1 VDSAKLIDMVL
12 DDAPAHEISDG
23 IKDVLYAKTAS
34 RVETERPLAVA
45 DLFNDESES
54 EVEEEPVAQE
64 ERRRR
69 FHIWKCNSSSSL

>member
-1 VDSAKLIDMVL
+1 MDSAKLIDMVL

-64 ERRRR
+64 EEPNE
-69 FHIWKCNSSSSL
+69 ITS

>member
-1 VDSAKLIDMVL
+1 MVL

-45 DLFNDESES
+45 DLFNDESET

-64 ERRRR
+64 EEPTDGE
-69 FHIWKCNSSSSL
+69 

>member
-64 ERRRR
+64 EEPDGE
-69 FHIWKCNSSSSL
+69 

>member
-1 VDSAKLIDMVL
+1 MVL

-45 DLFNDESES
+45 DLFNDESET
-54 EVEEEPVAQE
+54 EVEEEPTVAQE
-64 ERRRR
+64 EELE
-69 FHIWKCNSSSSL
+69 NET

>member
-34 RVETERPLAVA
+34 RVETQRPLAVA

-64 ERRRR
+64 EEPTDGE
-69 FHIWKCNSSSSL
+69 

>member
-45 DLFNDESES
+45 DLFNDESE
-54 EVEEEPVAQE
+54 VEEEPVAQE
-64 ERRRR
+64 EEPTDGE
-69 FHIWKCNSSSSL
+69 

>member
-1 VDSAKLIDMVL
+1 MDSAKLIDMVL

-34 RVETERPLAVA
+34 RVETERPQAVA

-64 ERRRR
+64 EEPTDGE
-69 FHIWKCNSSSSL
+69 

>member
-1 VDSAKLIDMVL
+1 MDSAKLIDMVL

-23 IKDVLYAKTAS
+23 IKDVLYAKTPS

-64 ERRRR
+64 EEPTDGE
-69 FHIWKCNSSSSL
+69 

>member
-1 VDSAKLIDMVL
+1 MDSAKLIDMVL

-34 RVETERPLAVA
+34 RVETERPQAVA
-45 DLFNDESES
+45 DLFNDES

-64 ERRRR
+64 EEPTDVE
-69 FHIWKCNSSSSL
+69 

>member
-1 VDSAKLIDMVL
+1 MDSAKLIDMVL

-64 ERRRR
+64 EE
-69 FHIWKCNSSSSL
+69 LTDGE

>member
-1 VDSAKLIDMVL
+1 MVL

-34 RVETERPLAVA
+34 RVETERPQAVA
-45 DLFNDESES
+45 DLFNDES

-64 ERRRR
+64 EEPTDVE
-69 FHIWKCNSSSSL
+69 

>member
-1 VDSAKLIDMVL
+1 MVL

-54 EVEEEPVAQE
+54 EVEEEPTVAQE
-64 ERRRR
+64 EEPE
-69 FHIWKCNSSSSL
+69 NED

>member
-45 DLFNDESES
+45 DLFNDESDS

-64 ERRRR
+64 EEPTDGE
-69 FHIWKCNSSSSL
+69 

>member
-1 VDSAKLIDMVL
+1 MVL

-64 ERRRR
+64 EEPTDVE
-69 FHIWKCNSSSSL
+69 

>member
-1 VDSAKLIDMVL
+1 MDSAKLIDMVL

-23 IKDVLYAKTAS
+23 IKDILYAKTAS

-45 DLFNDESES
+45 DLFNDDSES

-64 ERRRR
+64 EE
-69 FHIWKCNSSSSL
+69 LTDGE

>member
-1 VDSAKLIDMVL
+1 MVL

-64 ERRRR
+64 EELTDGEYN
-69 FHIWKCNSSSSL
+69 FSNW

>member
-23 IKDVLYAKTAS
+23 IKDVLYAKSAS

-64 ERRRR
+64 EEPTDGE
-69 FHIWKCNSSSSL
+69 

>member
-1 VDSAKLIDMVL
+1 MVL

-64 ERRRR
+64 EEPTDGEQN
-69 FHIWKCNSSSSL
+69 FSNWQSSCMWH

>member
-23 IKDVLYAKTAS
+23 IKDILYAKTAS

-64 ERRRR
+64 EEPTDGE
-69 FHIWKCNSSSSL
+69 

>member
-23 IKDVLYAKTAS
+23 IKDILYAKTAS

-64 ERRRR
+64 EE
-69 FHIWKCNSSSSL
+69 LTDGE

>member
-1 VDSAKLIDMVL
+1 MVL

-23 IKDVLYAKTAS
+23 IKDVLNAKTAS

-64 ERRRR
+64 EEPTDGE
-69 FHIWKCNSSSSL
+69 

>member
-1 VDSAKLIDMVL
+1 MVL

-23 IKDVLYAKTAS
+23 IKDILYAKTAS

-64 ERRRR
+64 EEPTDGE
-69 FHIWKCNSSSSL
+69 

>member
-1 VDSAKLIDMVL
+1 MDSAKLIDMVL

-64 ERRRR
+64 EEPDGE
-69 FHIWKCNSSSSL
+69 

>member
-1 VDSAKLIDMVL
+1 MDSAKLIDMVL

-64 ERRRR
+64 EEPTDV
-69 FHIWKCNSSSSL
+69 

>member
-1 VDSAKLIDMVL
+1 MVL

-54 EVEEEPVAQE
+54 EVEKEPVAQE
-64 ERRRR
+64 EEPTDGE
-69 FHIWKCNSSSSL
+69 

>member
-1 VDSAKLIDMVL
+1 MVL
-12 DDAPAHEISDG
+12 DDSPAHEISDG

-64 ERRRR
+64 EEPTDGE
-69 FHIWKCNSSSSL
+69 

>member
-1 VDSAKLIDMVL
+1 MVL

-45 DLFNDESES
+45 DLFNDESE
-54 EVEEEPVAQE
+54 VEEEPVAQE
-64 ERRRR
+64 EEPTDGE
-69 FHIWKCNSSSSL
+69 

>member
-1 VDSAKLIDMVL
+1 MDSAKLIDMVL

-23 IKDVLYAKTAS
+23 IKDILYAKTAS

-45 DLFNDESES
+45 DLFNDESET

-64 ERRRR
+64 EE
-69 FHIWKCNSSSSL
+69 LTDGE

>member
-1 VDSAKLIDMVL
+1 MVL

-23 IKDVLYAKTAS
+23 IKDILYAKTAS

-64 ERRRR
+64 E
-69 FHIWKCNSSSSL
+69 

>member
-64 ERRRR
+64 EE
-69 FHIWKCNSSSSL
+69 LTDGE

>member
-1 VDSAKLIDMVL
+1 MDSAKLIDMVL

-45 DLFNDESES
+45 DLFNDESE
-54 EVEEEPVAQE
+54 VEEEPVAQE
-64 ERRRR
+64 EEPTDGE
-69 FHIWKCNSSSSL
+69 

>member
-1 VDSAKLIDMVL
+1 MDSAKLIDMVL

-45 DLFNDESES
+45 DLFNDESE
-54 EVEEEPVAQE
+54 VEEEPVAQE
-64 ERRRR
+64 EAPTDGE
-69 FHIWKCNSSSSL
+69 

>member
-1 VDSAKLIDMVL
+1 MVL

-23 IKDVLYAKTAS
+23 IKEVLYAKTAS

-64 ERRRR
+64 EEPTDGE
-69 FHIWKCNSSSSL
+69 